1 MEEGEHTV
9 VDTVDEEGTPNL
21 RLPDTQEGGP
31 LLLRETMTE
40 KGREAEVETG
50 VKKGKGGVEVGI
62 GERE

>member
-1 MEEGEHTV
+1 LESGQIRDLPLTV
-9 VDTVDEEGTPNL
+9 IS
-21 RLPDTQEGGP
+21 LPLSCFVYLHIAGGP